1 MECKSTLTIEIT
13 PGTTVYEA
21 FEEAIRI
28 ARMLN
33 CKIKVIFNDVKCFA
47 DPEGSAKAGEES
59 WKNTAGKNLKLAFAT
74 KILR

>member
-1 MECKSTLTIEIT
+1 MEYKSTLTIDIT
-13 PGTTVYEA
+13 PGVTVFEA

-28 ARMLN
+28 SRMLN
-33 CKIKVIFNDVKCFA
+33 CKIKFIFNDVKCFA

-74 KILR
+74 KTIR